1 MVSENDLIDAYAC
14 ENDGSDYREMTRRR
28 EEAREFLR
36 ELKAHAWERGYRA
49 GYDHADPLSDTS
61 FAPPNPYRGGQ

>member
-1 MVSENDLIDAYAC
+1 MDEDVLIDTFASWYSGAY
-14 ENDGSDYREMTRRR
+14 DEMA

-36 ELKAHAWERGYRA
+36 ELKAQAWERGYLA